1 MTLENWV
8 FVTKQDFYLSFSVLV
23 FSSSFSQ
30 DDNRTEDSGR
40 EDKKGEGGRKRW
52 MRKEG

>member
-1 MTLENWV
+1 MPLENCV

-30 DDNRTEDSGR
+30 DDNRTEDRGR
-40 EDKKGEGGRKRW
+40 EEEIGEGGRKRW
-52 MRKEG
+52 MSKEG